1 MPATERVPVTAC
13 EVGRDYLVGDPPER
27 LEYVG
32 ASLGFYF
39 FGDAAAVLH
48 GVSPRE
54 GGRVRLSADAYV
66 FEAPWVPRIDAV
78 NPPDAP
84 RRDPVERATPLPP
97 EVIATISDLE
107 VRARAE
113 QHAASHAAMDAAARA
128 AAGPGEPKT
137 AGRCP
142 GGGKERRVQLDADA
156 LATRK
161 WKCPVPGCGR
171 VFGIKPAKEGDAWVA
186 TIPGHNFPKPEE
198 GAGAAAVPAIPSI
211 PSATAVPAIPTIP
224 SFLLS
229 GSAPAIPPIPS
240 ATAAP
245 IPSATAVPSIPPIP
259 SATTIPSIPTV
270 AIPSIPVI
278 PIPAIPAIPPIPR
291 ADSQF
296 MPPLASG
303 APAIPAIDVV
313 FRQHVLACPACQ
325 VGLCDAGRKLAS

>member
-84 RRDPVERATPLPP
+84 RRDPVERAAPLPP
-97 EVIATISDLE
+97 EVIAGISDPE

-113 QHAASHAAMDAAARA
+113 QHAVSHAAMDAAARA
-128 AAGPGEPKT
+128 AAGPGEVKT

-142 GGGKERRVQLDADA
+142 GGGKERRVQLDADS

-161 WKCPVPGCGR
+161 WKCPVAGCGK
-171 VFGIKPAKEGDAWVA
+171 VLGIKPAKEGDAWVA
-186 TIPGHNFPKPEE
+186 TIPGHNFPKSEE
-198 GAGAAAVPAIPSI
+198 GVGAAVVPAIPSIPAAAVPAIPSI
-211 PSATAVPAIPTIP
+211 PS
-224 SFLLS
+224 
-229 GSAPAIPPIPS
+229 
-240 ATAAP
+240 
-245 IPSATAVPSIPPIP
+245 SATAV
-259 SATTIPSIPTV
+259 
-270 AIPSIPVI
+270 
-278 PIPAIPAIPPIPR
+278 PAIPPIPR
-291 ADSQF
+291 ASLILSGRVAELPSIPRADPGF
-296 MPPLASG
+296 LPPFPPGVSD
-303 APAIPAIDVV
+303 PAVIGVA
-313 FRQHVLACPACQ
+313 FRQHVLACPVCQ